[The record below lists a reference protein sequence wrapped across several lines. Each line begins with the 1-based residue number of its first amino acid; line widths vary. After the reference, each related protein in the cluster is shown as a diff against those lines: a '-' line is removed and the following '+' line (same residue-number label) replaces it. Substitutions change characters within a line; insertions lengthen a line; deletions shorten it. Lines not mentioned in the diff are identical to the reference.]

1 MWCVVK
7 CLLRFSVQIKSS
19 FICLNVSFWLAKH
32 LTLLSSICVVT
43 ACPNL
48 HLPGINGQKL
58 FFLGKKNPLFLAEKK
73 LSWFLGQFL
82 VKHTVVVIKSLVA
95 KKQSVLYLFLCLPK
109 KTMALLL
116 LLKLK
121 SNLQERWCWH
131 FAVWQI
137 ASSLE
142 LFFPSF
148 LRRVGPRT
156 FYYVISDSICQVSHF
171 LWLFKTRMS
180 SVQFGTWLLT
190 LLWLSRAYLGSSLFS
205 TYLMTS
211 DALQCMRTL
220 EPIKNNSKIEL

>member
-48 HLPGINGQKL
+48 HLPGNNGQKL

-82 VKHTVVVIKSLVA
+82 VKHTVVVVKSLVA

-116 LLKLK
+116 LLPIRM
-121 SNLQERWCWH
+121 QG
-131 FAVWQI
+131 
-137 ASSLE
+137 ASPL
-142 LFFPSF
+142 P
-148 LRRVGPRT
+148 P
-156 FYYVISDSICQVSHF
+156 
-171 LWLFKTRMS
+171 
-180 SVQFGTWLLT
+180 
-190 LLWLSRAYLGSSLFS
+190 
-205 TYLMTS
+205 
-211 DALQCMRTL
+211 ALH
-220 EPIKNNSKIEL
+220 NSKNDNIMIFGKCYGILLKIVWMYLIQS